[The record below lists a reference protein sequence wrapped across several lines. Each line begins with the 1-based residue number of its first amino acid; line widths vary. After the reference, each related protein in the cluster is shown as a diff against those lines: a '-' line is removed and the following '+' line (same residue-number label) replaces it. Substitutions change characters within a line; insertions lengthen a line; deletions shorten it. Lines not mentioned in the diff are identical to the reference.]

1 MTHPILSDRKFGL
14 VFAAVFAMFAFVGW
28 YFFDTMLGWAII
40 CSGVFLALALV
51 APGVLLP
58 LNRFWNFLAGRIHR
72 VVNFTF
78 LALFF
83 YLLVLPFGLLMRLF
97 GRDSMERARN
107 PGAAS
112 YWRPVTRQTDEST
125 LPDMF

>member
-14 VFAAVFAMFAFVGW
+14 VFTAVFAMFAFIGW
-28 YFFDTMLGWAII
+28 HFFDTVLSWAII
-40 CSGVFLALALV
+40 CSWVFLALALV

-58 LNRFWNFLAGRIHR
+58 LNRLWNFLAGRIHR
-72 VVNFTF
+72 IVNFTL

-112 YWRPVTRQTDEST
+112 YWRSVTRQTDEST